1 MKDPKLAT
9 RLDLSD
15 TLNYDNGKLKDATT
29 PTAKDGTL
37 INSWLLSDIRTVF
50 TRAVKIAGTVFSGN
64 FDTDN
69 SSQLFDAL
77 KKAINED
84 SGWVEVTEF
93 ETGNTTGDD
102 AANGKLRVRKINNI
116 VYITGSYNETGTNG
130 FTLPVGFR
138 PDVSVG
144 YRTITVLRSGDYTIH
159 PKTIDASGN
168 VYELGGTT
176 AALYYFN
183 AFFPIDPTI

>member
-77 KKAINED
+77 KVAITGQSDWEEITSFDGNSTQNPNPSED
-84 SGWVEVTEF
+84 DLMIRLNGGYVEIFGVYYQGT
-93 ETGNTTGDD
+93 TGNGFNGPAKYVPAKTKYRMIRADIGTGEISMSIDGGN
-102 AANGKLRVRKINNI
+102 AKVYLNGGISSQSVYVNGRYKL
-116 VYITGSYNETGTNG
+116 
-130 FTLPVGFR
+130 
-138 PDVSVG
+138 
-144 YRTITVLRSGDYTIH
+144 
-159 PKTIDASGN
+159 
-168 VYELGGTT
+168 
-176 AALYYFN
+176 
-183 AFFPIDPTI
+183 